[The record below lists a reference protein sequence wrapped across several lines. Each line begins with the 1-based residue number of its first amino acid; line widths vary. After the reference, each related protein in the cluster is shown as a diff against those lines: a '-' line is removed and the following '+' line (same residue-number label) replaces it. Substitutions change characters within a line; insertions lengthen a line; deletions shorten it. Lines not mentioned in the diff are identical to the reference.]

1 MILRAMILF
10 VVSAV
15 VIMQPWARCS
25 SQPEVTWAPVIP
37 EQLFPAAILATGAVS
52 ATPGTGSILC
62 DPRSSFRVRV
72 KSSSPGTRMHV
83 EVMVDGFFSAVSSCD
98 AVLKNAGQQY
108 MMAPTPRWNM
118 HKLAFNDE
126 PYPATVVLSVKANGV
141 DLGQKT
147 QRIQIRA
154 VNDAPTGWVDSK
166 GNLHDHSQMFAAFVN
181 ENSPIVDKLLHEAL
195 EWRAVSQF
203 YGYNHGNASEEDVRM
218 QVFAIWNAL
227 QHRDVRYSDIAP
239 PSGFSKN
246 IRSQSVRF
254 VDQSLAMSEANCV
267 DGSVLFASVL
277 YKIGILPILVIKPGH
292 MFVGY
297 YTDRNVGTRI
307 SRAQANK
314 LAFLETTMLGSGPR
328 PENRP
333 FENQQSARSS
343 KSYDEFVAATTWA
356 YEEFWSEVEPN
367 LRDGKAQY
375 GVLNIQNIR
384 KNGINPIPR

>member
-1 MILRAMILF
+1 MNKRAMILF
-10 VVSAV
+10 VLSAAV
-15 VIMQPWARCS
+15 LTRQWAS
-25 SQPEVTWAPVIP
+25 ASAKPEVTWAPVIP
-37 EQLFPAAILATGAVS
+37 EQLFPAAILATGSVS
-52 ATPGTGSILC
+52 AKPGTGPLC

-98 AVLKNAGQQY
+98 AVLKNARQQY
-108 MMAPTPRWNM
+108 MMAPTPRWDM

-147 QRIQIRA
+147 LRLQIRA
-154 VNDAPTGWVDSK
+154 VNDVPTGWLDSK
-166 GNLHDHSQMFAAFVN
+166 GSFHDQSKLYAAFVN
-181 ENSPIVDKLLHEAL
+181 ENSPVVDKLLHEAL
-195 EWRAVSQF
+195 QWRAVSQF
-203 YGYNHGNASEEDVRM
+203 YGYNGGRASKQDVQM

-227 QHRDVRYSDIAP
+227 QHRDVKFSSITR
-239 PSGFSKN
+239 PSGFSTN

-254 VDQSLAMSEANCV
+254 VGQSVAMSEANCV

-297 YTDRNVGTRI
+297 YLVPATGTDV
-307 SRAQANK
+307 SDSQKAN
-314 LAFLETTMLGSGPR
+314 LTFLETTRLGLGQR
-328 PENRP
+328 PENQP
-333 FENQQSARSS
+333 FQDHPAVISS
-343 KSYDEFVAATTWA
+343 KSYEEFVAATKRGD
-356 YEEFWSEVEPN
+356 EEFWTDVEPN
-367 LRDGKAQY
+367 WRKGKLEY
-375 GVLNIQNIR
+375 SVLNIATLR